1 MRGWAAA
8 SLGGAIAAIFIT
20 TSLAIVLDGAA
31 PALKIALDVPYSR
44 LHDFPLA
51 GVHPFG
57 IDVFCLGET
66 WPCAVQNFITCSR
79 RRSCGMAGLAAFV
92 GLIYEYPFTLPW
104 EVGQWRL
111 ALTFAIAGFA
121 FGAVRESHYK
131 RRNN

>member
-8 SLGGAIAAIFIT
+8 SLAGIIAAIFIV

-31 PALKIALDVPYSR
+31 FAPRIALDVPYSAFTIS
-44 LHDFPLA
+44 LWPVFIPLGLMFFA
-51 GVHPFG
+51 WEKIGRAPSKLSYMLAAAL
-57 IDVFCLGET
+57 I
-66 WPCAVQNFITCSR
+66 
-79 RRSCGMAGLAAFV
+79 GMAGLAAFV
-92 GLIYEYPFTLPW
+92 GLIYEYPFVPPW
-104 EVGQWRL
+104 GAGQWRL